1 MSIDPIERSME
12 QSFAAEQLRR
22 TIHDCEDLDQLRQ
35 LALALV
41 DRLAQQQ
48 AASRW
53 LAERSSEAENSRME
67 MLARLIN
74 QDAPAQE

>member
-1 MSIDPIERSME
+1 
-12 QSFAAEQLRR
+12 
-22 TIHDCEDLDQLRQ
+22 
-35 LALALV
+35 LV

-74 QDAPAQE
+74 QDTPAQE